1 MNKTLP
7 CYIVSDLLPLY
18 EEDILSEQTK
28 KDIDEHLRECEECKK
43 KMAAMQMP
51 IEIPITEPELKV
63 NPFEKLKAY
72 QNALVIFGAIVSFLV
87 GIFSPIAVA
96 GIRILIGG
104 EITAYHI
111 ERFKSLGYA
120 LVLKN
125 CLIGLGVCAVYLLLV
140 WAIRKWMSNK
150 DKLSNILFYGVM
162 GVYFVIVFWILFQR
176 RSSTGLRIVNTYPFS
191 TIQGYFNIN
200 GAFLYDYALTNILGN
215 IVIFIPMGIYISL
228 FKKKTSVWINTIL
241 VGLVSLGVE
250 ILQYIFAVGVADVDD
265 LILNTI
271 GGFIGVLLFK
281 FIHKIY
287 KDKTKDVITV
297 LAPIGGGV
305 AFIVCGLLYFLG

>member
-18 EEDILSEQTK
+18 QEDILSEQTK
-28 KDIDEHLRECEECKK
+28 KDIDKHLENCNECKK

-51 IEIPITEPELKV
+51 IEITITEPELKT

-72 QNALVIFGAIVSFLV
+72 QNALIIFGAIVSFLV

-111 ERFKSLGYA
+111 ERFKSLGYS

-125 CLIGLGVCAVYLLLV
+125 CLIGLVVCAIYLLFV
-140 WAIRKWMSNK
+140 WGIRKWMSNK
-150 DKLSNILFYGVM
+150 VKMSNILFYGVM
-162 GVYFVIVFWILFQR
+162 GLYFVIMFWILFQR
-176 RSSTGLRIVNTYPFS
+176 RSMSGLRIVNIYPFS

-200 GAFLYDYALTNILGN
+200 GAFLSDFAITNILGN

-228 FKKKTSVWINTIL
+228 FRKKTSVWINTIL
-241 VGLVSLGVE
+241 VGLVSLSVE
-250 ILQYIFAVGVADVDD
+250 ILQYIFAVGMADVDD

-271 GGFIGVLLFK
+271 GGFIGVILFK
-281 FIHKIY
+281 WIHNVYQEKA
-287 KDKTKDVITV
+287 KEVITV